1 MRSEL
6 FLFPSLLSMWWGY
19 RNLSVFST
27 FNDVNKCNSIKKQAI
42 EQCVLYIC
50 SINQIGIPNWMCHVD
65 VISINF
71 GKSETFKINI
81 RSYLL
86 FSFYSLTLTKRC
98 HVENENIITQSNK
111 QRTRDQQVIV
121 NPLTT
126 TQLQVRQSSIKILN

>member
-42 EQCVLYIC
+42 EQCVLYIY

-86 FSFYSLTLTKRC
+86 F
-98 HVENENIITQSNK
+98 
-111 QRTRDQQVIV
+111 
-121 NPLTT
+121 
-126 TQLQVRQSSIKILN
+126 